1 VFAGAYLSRILWLQ
15 GFPEQAM
22 RTAERCIDDARAA
35 NHAVSLCNALALG
48 ACLIALLVG
57 DLAKA
62 ERYIGILLDHSK
74 KSALP
79 VSRAYGRSYDGVL
92 AIERGDLY
100 SGLRLLRAGLDDF
113 EEMTPRRYPTRPAFP
128 ARLARA
134 LAGVGRIADGLA
146 AIDEVLAWTADTEA
160 DWFIAE
166 LLRVKG
172 ELLLL
177 QGAPEAAATAEDHFR
192 QALDWA
198 RRQGALS
205 WELRAATSLARLL
218 RDRDRIGEARDLL
231 SSVYGRFTEG
241 FGTADLQAGKKLLD
255 ELNSP
260 HRQ

>member
-1 VFAGAYLSRILWLQ
+1 LSRILWLQ

-48 ACLIALLVG
+48 TCLIALLVG

-79 VSRAYGRSYDGVL
+79 VSHAYGRSYDGVL
-92 AIERGDLY
+92 AIERGDLD

-113 EEMTPRRYPTRPAFP
+113 EEMTPRRYPTRPVFP
-128 ARLARA
+128 AQLARA

-146 AIDEVLAWTADTEA
+146 AIDEVLAWTVDTEA

-166 LLRVKG
+166 LLRVKASFFCCG
-172 ELLLL
+172 AHPKRRRRLRITSGRRSTGHAGKARCPGNCAQPRASPACGAIRAAPPTPPPASSRSTIASRRVSGRLILSRRNDYWMTSALLD
-177 QGAPEAAATAEDHFR
+177 TAE
-192 QALDWA
+192 
-198 RRQGALS
+198 
-205 WELRAATSLARLL
+205 
-218 RDRDRIGEARDLL
+218 
-231 SSVYGRFTEG
+231 VC
-241 FGTADLQAGKKLLD
+241 
-255 ELNSP
+255 SP
-260 HRQ
+260 Y